1 MRSSRRASLGFV
13 AMLVAAQG
21 ILVPAARA
29 QEQWD
34 DTAPPPPPPPDE
46 ESATEAVPGQ
56 AAPPA
61 RPPDLET
68 FQRELSPYGRWVDTP
83 EYGVVWVPAGV
94 SSDWQPYSD
103 GQWVDTS
110 WGWSFDSPVPWGWAA
125 FHYGRWGFGLGLG
138 WYWVPGFVWSPAWVS
153 WRYYP
158 GYVCWSP
165 FGPAGFAYGHHWHG
179 WVVVPAGHFTRPI
192 FGARVPWAHVGP
204 IVRAAN
210 PIRSMP
216 SARFGGGGG
225 WRGAPARAS
234 PPAFRPSAPAR
245 PSGTFRRGSFAPPSA
260 SFRGGGFARPS
271 RSFQGSARSFAPRAR
286 ISSRPSGISRR
297 R

>member
-1 MRSSRRASLGFV
+1 MRTSRGAWPLVV
-13 AMLVAAQG
+13 AVLTGAQG

-34 DTAPPPPPPPDE
+34 DVAPPPPPPPDDE
-46 ESATEAVPGQ
+46 TATEAVPPQ

-61 RPPDLET
+61 RAPDLES
-68 FQRELSPYGRWVDTP
+68 FQRELSPYGRWVNTP
-83 EYGVVWVPAGV
+83 EYGLVWVPAGV
-94 SSDWQPYSD
+94 DSEWQPYSD

-110 WGWSFDSPVPWGWAA
+110 WGWSFVSPVPWGWAA

-165 FGPAGFAYGHHWHG
+165 FGPSGFAYGRHWHG
-179 WVVVPAGHFTRPI
+179 WVVVPARHFTRPI
-192 FGARVPWAHVGP
+192 FAARVPWTHAGP
-204 IVRAAN
+204 IVRAAS
-210 PIRSMP
+210 PIHAMP
-216 SARFGGGGG
+216 SARGGGGG
-225 WRGAPARAS
+225 GRRGAPGRAA
-234 PPAFRPSAPAR
+234 PPAFRPSAPSR
-245 PSGTFRRGSFAPPSA
+245 PSGTFRRGSFAPPPRSY
-260 SFRGGGFARPS
+260 GGGFARLS
-271 RSFQGSARSFAPRAR
+271 RSLQGSARTFAPSAR
-286 ISSRPSGISRR
+286 IPSRAPGISRR